1 MGIKKDL
8 DNLLVGHALDILGD
22 MYVVE
27 DKTWYD
33 EDGWEWP
40 ELKLKNLNTDETHYL
55 EWELDDELEIYL
67 STEKVD
73 IEKLG
78 LDKKESDFSKV
89 KSLKKIDLYGVK
101 FKYDDDYTAMWDNS
115 FKVKFFDFY
124 SKKTDQNLAIEYW
137 YEGKDKS
144 KGFKVE
150 AYLCNQVRPVS
161 IEIIGEFDNPVY

>member
-8 DNLLVGHALDILGD
+8 DNLRVGHALEILGD
-22 MYVVE
+22 IYVVE
-27 DKTWYD
+27 DKGVYD
-33 EDGWEWP
+33 EDGWKWP

-73 IEKLG
+73 VEKIG
-78 LDKKESDFSKV
+78 LNNKEDGLSKV
-89 KSLKKIDLYGVK
+89 KSFNKIELDGVK
-101 FKYDDDYTAMWDNS
+101 FKYDDDYTATWDGKH
-115 FKVKFFDFY
+115 KVRFFDFY
-124 SKKTDQNLAIEYW
+124 SKKTDQTLAVEYW

-150 AYLCNQVRPVS
+150 GYLCHQVRPVS
-161 IEIIGEFDNPVY
+161 IEIIGEFDNPLD